1 MILGGGGSSLSL
13 RGNNRLIKPILQLF
27 GSLKLGVSLLA
38 ALSVVLIAATI
49 YESRTSTRA
58 AQMLFYQSG
67 WFIALLFGLGAN
79 VLCAAL
85 ARYPWKRHQWGFAVT
100 HLGIVVLLM
109 GSIIGLLF
117 GLEGTLSLIEGGA
130 AESAIKLDYEVLLI
144 RSRSAGDAIEVP
156 LDTERHP
163 VSAGERRRLRTRG
176 LPIRLELLAVHP
188 HSRSELVVSEGGTN
202 RNAAVRFTLRSPMGE
217 GSQPFEVS
225 DWLVELD
232 PERQGLALGPARFG
246 IERVSTPEELERR
259 LQPPPAASAAGKGIL
274 SIAFDGQDYAL
285 PVEQHL
291 GRPYQSPDGTV
302 RILIKDY
309 YADFRMNTQTREP
322 SSVSDQ
328 PNNPAVLFEL
338 TSGEGR
344 CVGFSFAHFPDM
356 AIYKNENMGENAVRA
371 VYRFELLDGTG
382 PRGGRSHTLTFL
394 AGPEDQLHFVS
405 RAQPSAHKAGSV
417 KPGETIDL
425 GWPIPATV
433 TVDAI
438 IPRPRLETRVVPASV
453 EPGARFALP
462 AVALGLHQEGE
473 SVETLVRWGEPATVR
488 MGPATYDLRYAYA
501 ERPLGFAVS
510 LKKFSAPRYEGTEMP
525 ASFESEVRVENRR
538 NGEAIERKVWM
549 NHPLT
554 YQGYRISQASYQEG
568 TDGEPDRS
576 ILQVVRDPGWPLKA
590 AGSILIVLGIGLM
603 FLRKTGSSKAQA
615 GSAAASGFPASD
627 PGGR

>member
-1 MILGGGGSSLSL
+1 M
-13 RGNNRLIKPILQLF
+13 GNQRLIRPILQLL

-38 ALSVVLIAATI
+38 VLSAVLIAATI

-67 WFIALLFGLGAN
+67 WFIALLFALGAN

-100 HLGIVVLLM
+100 HLGIIVLLM

-117 GLEGTLSLIEGGA
+117 GLEGTLSLLEGGA
-130 AESAIKLDYEVLLI
+130 PESSIKLDHEVLLI
-144 RSRSAGDAIEVP
+144 RSRATGDAIEVP
-156 LDTERHP
+156 LDVERRP
-163 VSAGERRRLRTRG
+163 VSAGERRRLRARG
-176 LPIRLELLAVHP
+176 LPVGIELLAVHP
-188 HSRSELVVSEGGTN
+188 HTRSELVVSEGGTN

-232 PERQGLALGPARFG
+232 PERQGLALGPARFR
-246 IERVSTPEELERR
+246 IERVSAPEELARR
-259 LQPPPAASAAGKGIL
+259 LQPPPAAAPAGKGTL

-291 GRPYQSPDGTV
+291 GRPYQSPDGKV

-322 SSVSDQ
+322 TSVSDE
-328 PNNPAVLFEL
+328 PDNPAVLFEL

-344 CVGFSFAHFPDM
+344 CVGFSFARFPDM
-356 AIYKNENMGENAVRA
+356 SIYKNESMAENAVRA
-371 VYRFELLDGTG
+371 VYRFEPIEGAG
-382 PRGGRSHTLTFL
+382 SRAGRAHTLTFL
-394 AGPEDQLHFVS
+394 IGPEDQLHFVS
-405 RAQPSAHKAGSV
+405 RAPPSAHKAGPA
-417 KPGETIDL
+417 KPGDAIDL
-425 GWPIPATV
+425 GWPIPATA
-433 TVDAI
+433 TVDAM
-438 IPRPRLETRVVPASV
+438 IPRPRIESRIVPASV
-453 EPGARFALP
+453 EPGARFASP
-462 AVALGLHQEGE
+462 AVALGLRQEGE
-473 SVETLVRWGEPATVR
+473 SVETLVRWGEPATVQI
-488 MGPATYDLRYAYA
+488 GPATYDLRYGSA
-501 ERPLGFAVS
+501 ERPLGFSVS
-510 LKKFSAPRYEGTEMP
+510 LKSFSAPRYEGTEMP
-525 ASFESEVRVENRR
+525 ASFESEVRVENHR

-568 TDGEPDRS
+568 TEGGPDRS
-576 ILQVVRDPGWPLKA
+576 ILQVARDPGWPLKA

-603 FLRKTGSSKAQA
+603 FLQKTGRPKTQA
-615 GSAAASGFPASD
+615 GPAAASGLAMSD